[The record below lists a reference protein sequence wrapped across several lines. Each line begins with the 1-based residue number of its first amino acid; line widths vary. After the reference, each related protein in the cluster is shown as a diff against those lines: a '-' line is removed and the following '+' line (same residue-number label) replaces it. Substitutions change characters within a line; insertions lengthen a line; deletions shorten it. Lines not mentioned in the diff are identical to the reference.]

1 MFIWLYVVKAP
12 RGIGA
17 KAASRKFAEV
27 MSLTWVGS
35 QLTKLGRVAAAVAL
49 APFLD
54 RGSKWLQRKLQLQSQ
69 AAALW
74 VVVGCCLATSVV
86 LFGSTVLAWS

>member
-1 MFIWLYVVKAP
+1 MAVVSLHMH
-12 RGIGA
+12 
-17 KAASRKFAEV
+17 AAREKTLLCNAVTAVLMPHSPV
-27 MSLTWVGS
+27 QVG
-35 QLTKLGRVAAAVAL
+35 RAAAAVAL

-54 RGSKWLQRKLQLQSQ
+54 RGSKLIQHKLHLQSQ

-86 LFGSTVLAWS
+86 LFGSTVLAWA